1 MKPKIKI
8 FFLTLAYPTDSSDRN
23 LYSDL
28 IDEIASR
35 GNEVIV
41 FKPDESR
48 TFGRPSE
55 VTRIRS
61 KIISIPTGKITK
73 VGQLIKAIN
82 TLMLEGRFKKVVSQY
97 IDVKPDVVIYST
109 PPITFVKVIE
119 FLKRKTG
126 CSTYLLLKDIFP
138 QNAVDLGMIKKDS
151 IIYEYF
157 RRKEKRLY
165 KISDQIGCMSPAN
178 VEYVLKHNPEID
190 SSKLHVNPNSMR
202 PTPIEEIPSL
212 DISILEQ
219 YGIPKDKFRLVYGGN
234 LGKPQGID
242 FLLESITALSALP
255 DVHLTIIGDGT
266 EYRRIEK
273 YIMNKQLTNVTLLKT
288 LPKSEYKALLACM
301 DVGLIFLDSKF
312 TIPNF
317 PSRVL
322 DYMDVGLP
330 IITATDKATDLGR
343 IIMENN
349 AGLACES
356 NDLENLLRC
365 IKSLKNDI
373 ILRRNMAINSK
384 SLLKNNYSINLSA
397 NLVLDFDRK
406 EGR

>member
-1 MKPKIKI
+1 LKPKIKI

-219 YGIPKDKFRLVYGGN
+219 YGIPNDKFRLVYGGN

-317 PSRVL
+317 P
-322 DYMDVGLP
+322 
-330 IITATDKATDLGR
+330 
-343 IIMENN
+343 
-349 AGLACES
+349 
-356 NDLENLLRC
+356 
-365 IKSLKNDI
+365 
-373 ILRRNMAINSK
+373 
-384 SLLKNNYSINLSA
+384 
-397 NLVLDFDRK
+397 
-406 EGR
+406 